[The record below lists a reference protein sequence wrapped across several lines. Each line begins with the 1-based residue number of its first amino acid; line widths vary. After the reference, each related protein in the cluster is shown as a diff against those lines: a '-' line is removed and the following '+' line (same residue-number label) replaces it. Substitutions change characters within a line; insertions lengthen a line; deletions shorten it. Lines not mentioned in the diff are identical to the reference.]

1 MKKDAI
7 DNLIKDIIDYNSTVS
22 ESDMIVF
29 GKQSS
34 DVYDTNDIVYF
45 ELPGLE

>member
-29 GKQSS
+29 GK
-34 DVYDTNDIVYF
+34 
-45 ELPGLE
+45 